1 MIRIDAERFRAKWR
15 PVRVKK
21 TRQNKNPKPGSDS
34 IRSGRALARAQS
46 EQRASA
52 GVVLLH
58 GIANVPWSL
67 RKLERALRISGFAT
81 LNLSYASR
89 KKPLEKLA
97 EDIHVE
103 IGDFLTRFDGP
114 LHFVGHSM
122 GGLLTRVYLAR
133 YRPPRLARVV
143 MLGTPNGG
151 SEIADLLHGL
161 AAYRAFFGPAG
172 LQLTTRQDDLL
183 TSLPPPDYQ
192 LGIVAGSR
200 AIDPISSTFIL
211 PRPNDGMVSVHSTRL
226 AGMADHII
234 IPATHP
240 GLIRRRDSIE
250 QTIAFLR
257 DGKFKSDDITISN
270 SPNFKQPGLRSLVT
284 RRLDPRIHQEKTHL
298 RDGLPGQA
306 RQ

>member
-1 MIRIDAERFRAKWR
+1 MRIDAERLRAKARPRTLIRGWI

-21 TRQNKNPKPGSDS
+21 TRQNHDPKLGSDS
-34 IRSGRALARAQS
+34 IRSSRASGYARS
-46 EQRASA
+46 DRHASA

-58 GIANVPWSL
+58 GIANRSWSL
-67 RKLERALRISGFAT
+67 RKMDRALRTSGFAT

-89 KKPLEKLA
+89 KKPLDELA
-97 EDIHVE
+97 DDIHLE
-103 IGDFLTRFDGP
+103 ISDFLSCYDGP

-122 GGLLTRVYLAR
+122 GGLLTRVYLAK
-133 YRPPRLARVV
+133 YRPLRLARVV

-151 SEIADLLHGL
+151 SEMADFLKDL

-172 LQLTTRQDDLL
+172 LQLTTQQDDLL
-183 TSLPPPDYQ
+183 TSLPPPDYP

-226 AGMADHII
+226 VGMTDHII

-240 GLIRRRDSIE
+240 GLIRRREAIE
-250 QTIAFLR
+250 QTITFLR
-257 DGKFKSDDITISN
+257 EGRFISGNVN
-270 SPNFKQPGLRSLVT
+270 SLS
-284 RRLDPRIHQEKTHL
+284 
-298 RDGLPGQA
+298 
-306 RQ
+306 

>member
-1 MIRIDAERFRAKWR
+1 MRMERFRAKWG

-21 TRQNKNPKPGSDS
+21 TRQNKDLKRSRPSDHHH
-34 IRSGRALARAQS
+34 
-46 EQRASA
+46 ASA

-58 GIANVPWSL
+58 GIANRSWSL
-67 RKLERALRISGFAT
+67 RKIERALRNSGFAT

-89 KKPLEKLA
+89 KKPLEELA
-97 EDIHVE
+97 EDIHDE
-103 IGDFLTRFDGP
+103 IRDFLTCYDGP

-122 GGLLTRVYLAR
+122 GGLLTRVYLAKH
-133 YRPPRLARVV
+133 RPSRLARVV
-143 MLGTPNGG
+143 MLGTPNRG
-151 SEIADLLHGL
+151 SEVADFLKHL

-172 LQLTTRQDDLL
+172 LQLTTQQDDLL
-183 TSLPPPDYQ
+183 TSLPPPDYP

-240 GLIRRRDSIE
+240 GLIRRRQAIE

-257 DGKFKSDDITISN
+257 EGRFRSDGISF
-270 SPNFKQPGLRSLVT
+270 SS
-284 RRLDPRIHQEKTHL
+284 
-298 RDGLPGQA
+298 
-306 RQ
+306 